1 MVNASQFGEL
11 RMRSRFTFGAVL
23 ALWLAA
29 VPIGAACAGE
39 LADFNIAVEKAV
51 AHGRVALGYLRNGNV
66 ELAARE
72 VAAMKVAWSAV
83 VGRFGAKR
91 PDAFDG
97 NAQYGIALT
106 DISTRIVTATIML
119 NSGRPDAA
127 RDALKPVR
135 SELSK
140 MRRASGLYLLPDCVL
155 DANAAM
161 DAFFTYREDPPD
173 WTKPGVRFDVAA
185 RATAYSEALK
195 RCDRMAAADV
205 RGNPKF
211 RRLIDGAMAGL
222 ALVPRAIATRDN
234 DLLHRILIELRSF
247 DRLLA
252 FRYG

>member
-1 MVNASQFGEL
+1 MAP
-11 RMRSRFTFGAVL
+11 RFAYGAVL
-23 ALWLAA
+23 VLWLAA
-29 VPIGAACAGE
+29 APFGAACAGE
-39 LADFNIAVEKAV
+39 LADFNAAVEKAV
-51 AHGRVALGYLRNGNV
+51 AHERVALGYLRSGNIA
-66 ELAARE
+66 LAARE
-72 VAAMKVAWSAV
+72 IADMKIAWSGL

-97 NAQYGIALT
+97 NAQYGIVLT
-106 DISTRIVTATIML
+106 DVSTRIVSATIML

-127 RDALKPVR
+127 RGALEPVR
-135 SELSK
+135 KELSH
-140 MRRASGLYLLPDCVL
+140 MRRASGLYLLPDCLL

-161 DAFFTYREDPPD
+161 DAFFVYNEQPPE
-173 WTKPGVRFDVAA
+173 WSKRGARFAVAA

-195 RCDRMAAADV
+195 RCDGMAPEAV
-205 RGNPKF
+205 RTNPKF

-247 DRLLA
+247 DHLLT